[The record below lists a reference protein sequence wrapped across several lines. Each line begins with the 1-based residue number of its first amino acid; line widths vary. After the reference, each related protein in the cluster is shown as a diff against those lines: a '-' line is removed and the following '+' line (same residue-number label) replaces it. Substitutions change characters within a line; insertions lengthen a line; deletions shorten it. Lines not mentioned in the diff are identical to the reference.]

1 MVPNTARPVM
11 NGQLPFSGFSG
22 TRFTASRTPTMARAT
37 MLRKKAFSAV
47 GTSPASR
54 MNTVIMEK
62 PKAANSIHTIPLT
75 RGLIFF
81 IGFLLLCIEK
91 TGKHPGRDAFRAIQR
106 IVLPGR

>member
-1 MVPNTARPVM
+1 M

-22 TRFTASRTPTMARAT
+22 TRFTDSRTPTMARAT

-54 MNTVIMEK
+54 INTDIMEK

-75 RGLIFF
+75 RG
-81 IGFLLLCIEK
+81 
-91 TGKHPGRDAFRAIQR
+91 
-106 IVLPGR
+106 

>member
-1 MVPNTARPVM
+1 MVPNIARPAM

-22 TRFTASRTPTMARAT
+22 TRFTASSTPTTARAT

-54 MNTVIMEK
+54 TNTDIMEK
-62 PKAANSIHTIPLT
+62 PKAANSIQMIPLT

-81 IGFLLLCIEK
+81 IWFPLL
-91 TGKHPGRDAFRAIQR
+91 
-106 IVLPGR
+106 